1 MAKKKQRKMSFR
13 GQVKAGISKSKNNG
27 GRYNVFNTPDGVELY
42 KPKAGDRDIFD
53 IIPYIVTVDNHP
65 DKDTSSFEGITE
77 EIAHKGGLSYRR
89 PYKVHK
95 DVGADNKTVICLKSF
110 GKKCPICEYRQAQLD
125 KGKEWEEV
133 KYLKEKDRILYIL
146 KPVEINKAK
155 DSFYLMDI
163 SYHLFQKKLEQEIEE
178 DEEYLDFPNLEGG
191 LSLRVRW
198 IEGNLSKK
206 GQEYCE
212 AGPIKFLERDED
224 YGEDIL
230 DEVPCLDDLLIE
242 ISYDKMK
249 ALFFEDDVDNS
260 EEDEEE
266 NETPFKE
273 DAVEKPVKKKTTKKK
288 AKKEP
293 EPKPEPEEEIDWDA
307 LEAMDLEDLADAC
320 NSYDLDAEEIID
332 DEEDEGKSAVLL
344 RKALAE
350 ELDIEI
356 PKPASKKKAT
366 KKESASKKKST
377 KKDTHKC
384 PIEEG
389 EFGVTTDEF
398 EECDDC
404 PLLEACINKNE
415 EG

>member
-163 SYHLFQKKLEQEIEE
+163 SYHLFQRKLEQEVEE

-198 IEGNLSKK
+198 IEGSMSKK

-212 AGPIKFLERDED
+212 AGPIKFLPRDED
-224 YGEDIL
+224 YDEDIL
-230 DEVPCLDDLLIE
+230 DKVPCLDDILIE
-242 ISYDKMK
+242 MSYDKMK
-249 ALFFEDDVDNS
+249 ALFFEDDVEDS

-266 NETPFKE
+266 EETPFKE
-273 DAVEKPVKKKTTKKK
+273 DEDEKPVKKKTTKKK

-293 EPKPEPEEEIDWDA
+293 GPEEDEIDWGA

-320 NSYDLDAEEIID
+320 ETYDLDAEEIID
-332 DEEDEGKSAVLL
+332 DEEDEEISANLL

-350 ELDIEI
+350 ELNIEV
-356 PKPASKKKAT
+356 PKPVKKKAT
-366 KKESASKKKST
+366 KKAASKKKST

-384 PIEEG
+384 PIEDG